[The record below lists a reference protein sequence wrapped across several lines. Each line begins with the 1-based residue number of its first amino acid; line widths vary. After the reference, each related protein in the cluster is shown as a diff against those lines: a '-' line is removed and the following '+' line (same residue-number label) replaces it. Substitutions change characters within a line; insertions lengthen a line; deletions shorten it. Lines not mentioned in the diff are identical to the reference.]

1 MDETIIDQW
10 IAQGKLLLQQ
20 AWQKIVD
27 ITLWFAK
34 ETEKAELDADPG
46 MAMVI
51 ALVLTFLL
59 GSACWAA
66 SIAQARRHSI
76 WLHFTLGLLLPWVY
90 PLVILFAMNIKGE
103 KEMIAKLEAK
113 KREQEEREAE
123 RQRNIDLLNPP
134 EEEPEPDASI
144 VWKRSYFERIA
155 RDREGKPAG
164 PWDVQFNGVVLR
176 IVRIIEAQDELVVVE
191 QLDARGQISRLR
203 IPYAK
208 IEAWQN
214 AE

>member
-1 MDETIIDQW
+1 AEQR
-10 IAQGKLLLQQ
+10 
-20 AWQKIVD
+20 
-27 ITLWFAK
+27 AK
-34 ETEKAELDADPG
+34 
-46 MAMVI
+46 
-51 ALVLTFLL
+51 
-59 GSACWAA
+59 
-66 SIAQARRHSI
+66 
-76 WLHFTLGLLLPWVY
+76 
-90 PLVILFAMNIKGE
+90 
-103 KEMIAKLEAK
+103 
-113 KREQEEREAE
+113 EEREAE